1 MQPSSKSTTLT
12 TGLAMFAM
20 LFGAGNIVF
29 ALAIGQYAQDKNLF
43 AILGLLITAVG
54 VPFLGLISMTLFDG
68 DYKSFF
74 DRIGK
79 VPGFVVASII
89 LALIGPFGAIPRC
102 IALSYSTSMLYL
114 PDMSLELFS
123 MLACAVIFA
132 FTIRRTSILDLVGYV
147 LTPLKLGTLVFL
159 IIKGLIYPPE
169 MPVSAHTDMAVFLKG
184 LKEGYQTMDLL
195 GCFFF
200 CSVVLDCLRKNI
212 DVTNPANYKRVIA
225 ITLKASCIGAGILA
239 AIYVGFSYVAAFY
252 SGALANATPDQLI
265 GLIAVEVL
273 GPHAGIFV
281 GFTVTLACM
290 TTAIA
295 LSTVFAEFIHK
306 DLSNNK
312 INYPI
317 SLIITLVLTYFI
329 SIMHFTGISQFLAPI
344 LQLCYPALIVLSI
357 VNILYKLYDFKP
369 VKVPVLIMFAI
380 SAYGYFF

>member
-1 MQPSSKSTTLT
+1 
-12 TGLAMFAM
+12 
-20 LFGAGNIVF
+20 
-29 ALAIGQYAQDKNLF
+29 
-43 AILGLLITAVG
+43 
-54 VPFLGLISMTLFDG
+54 
-68 DYKSFF
+68 
-74 DRIGK
+74 
-79 VPGFVVASII
+79 
-89 LALIGPFGAIPRC
+89 
-102 IALSYSTSMLYL
+102 
-114 PDMSLELFS
+114 
-123 MLACAVIFA
+123 
-132 FTIRRTSILDLVGYV
+132 

-159 IIKGLIYPPE
+159 IFKGFIYPPE

-212 DVTNPANYKRVIA
+212 NVADPANYRKVIA
-225 ITLKASCIGAGILA
+225 VTLKASCIGAGILA
-239 AIYVGFSYVAAFY
+239 AIYVGFSYVAAYY

-306 DLSNNK
+306 DLTNNK
-312 INYPI
+312 ISYPI

-357 VNILYKLYDFKP
+357 VNILYKLYEFKP
-369 VKVPVLIMFAI
+369 VKVPVLIMFAL
-380 SAYGYFF
+380 SLYGYFA